1 MGNELGLQMVISLM
15 QDLQVPDCTVDPKS
29 HPLLLGVKMS
39 SQVPYSLR
47 EIKGSS
53 LLLIVLLSRGV
64 RGGGGVGRTFSF

>member
-53 LLLIVLLSRGV
+53 LLLIVLLSRGDWRV
-64 RGGGGVGRTFSF
+64 KGWMG